1 MISEEKSS
9 SFPSF
14 ENLYIKDKKIVNAKI
29 ANDNIDFSNT
39 AIPSLDRSTNQKI
52 NETRLNKEKNKYK
65 FLKPYFW
72 FCLFN
77 KIKKLFFSF
86 PLVFTIEIFLENE
99 RRQLVKKTKIIK

>member
-14 ENLYIKDKKIVNAKI
+14 ENLYTKDKKTVNAKI

-52 NETRLNKEKNKYK
+52 NETRLNKK
-65 FLKPYFW
+65 
-72 FCLFN
+72 
-77 KIKKLFFSF
+77 KININF
-86 PLVFTIEIFLENE
+86 
-99 RRQLVKKTKIIK
+99 